1 MSTFAP
7 FSALVGAAV
16 TALVSY
22 LIYRRGLQERVAREL
37 LSEALA
43 IQALEEA
50 WIVQGYDESAS
61 KIRIHEHPDLKEE
74 KDKEPASR
82 EWLRRVEVRA
92 VLDEEYWNAP
102 QNAPYGFIGARR
114 AWIVRDELGKGR
126 HPGPTQTHYPALM
139 SSRGREELSGS
150 IERVQRAH
158 AGGALRSSDLEML
171 RPLLG
176 RLSCDDIVDNLK
188 EGLTKDAGSFL
199 AAMRTRWKD
208 PQK

>member
-74 KDKEPASR
+74 RIRSR
-82 EWLRRVEVRA
+82 QAE
-92 VLDEEYWNAP
+92 N
-102 QNAPYGFIGARR
+102 G
-114 AWIVRDELGKGR
+114 
-126 HPGPTQTHYPALM
+126 
-139 SSRGREELSGS
+139 
-150 IERVQRAH
+150 
-158 AGGALRSSDLEML
+158 
-171 RPLLG
+171 
-176 RLSCDDIVDNLK
+176 
-188 EGLTKDAGSFL
+188 
-199 AAMRTRWKD
+199 
-208 PQK
+208 